1 MNSAQARVPTA
12 FGAQY
17 LTQLCKHFGH
27 KLEVEFDAG
36 RGVINFP
43 EAKVWL
49 EAASDALVITVE
61 AADAATVERMQ
72 GVVERHLDRFAFRE
86 VPLQYNWAV
95 G

>member
-1 MNSAQARVPTA
+1 MTA

-27 KLEVEFDAG
+27 KLEVEFGAG
-36 RGVINFP
+36 RGVIHFP
-43 EAKVWL
+43 EAKARL